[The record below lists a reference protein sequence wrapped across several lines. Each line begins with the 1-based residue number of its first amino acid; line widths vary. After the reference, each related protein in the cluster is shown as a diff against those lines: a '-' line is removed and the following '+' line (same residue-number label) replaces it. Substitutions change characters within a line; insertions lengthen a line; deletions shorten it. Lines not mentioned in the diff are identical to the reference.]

1 MRLALVTICWNAAKT
16 LRRTVESIKNQ
27 TRLPDEYAFVDGGS
41 TDGTLELLEELCREL
56 EERNVKA
63 HVIKQQRQEGEAG
76 IPSAW
81 NQGIAQVKGDVIGL
95 LNSDDW
101 YEPDALRTVEKA
113 FAADD
118 GVGMV
123 SIAVRFISPE
133 TGETKRLFRSM
144 PGWQLPFR
152 MTVPHPGLFVSRRV
166 YDAIGL
172 YDTKYR
178 ISADYDFIWR
188 CRKKGI
194 RMARLDDAL
203 VNMELG
209 GTANQNRPLARKE
222 TLDIACRYCRFP
234 VLPWLAWLGR
244 TMTGR

>member
-1 MRLALVTICWNAAKT
+1 MSVYNTEDYLKQAIESV
-16 LRRTVESIKNQ
+16 VEQ
-27 TRLPDEYAFVDGGS
+27 TYTNFELIIVNDGS
-41 TDGTLELLEELCREL
+41 TDNSGEIVDSYA
-56 EERNVKA
+56 ERDNRIV
-63 HVIKQQRQEGEAG
+63 VIHKENSGLSDSR
-76 IPSAW
+76 
-81 NQGIAQVKGDVIGL
+81 NIALKKVTGDYVGFID
-95 LNSDDW
+95 SDDW